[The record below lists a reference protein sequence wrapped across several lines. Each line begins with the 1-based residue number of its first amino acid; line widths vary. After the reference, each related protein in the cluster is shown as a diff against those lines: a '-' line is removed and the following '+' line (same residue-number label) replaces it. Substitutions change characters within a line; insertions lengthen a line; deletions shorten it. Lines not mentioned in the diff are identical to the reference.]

1 MGSGCSDPGSDYST
15 AAHETVPAPA
25 RVRLVAAP
33 RIPPAR
39 YRDRCACFSGWR
51 TLEARRYRAAVDTR
65 CNGMPKS
72 IYVGN
77 LPSNTSEEEVGALFA
92 RYGTVHSVK
101 LVTDRET
108 GRARDFGFVE
118 METRDAETAI
128 GELNGASFQG
138 RALRVNEARGRIPR
152 EG

>member
-1 MGSGCSDPGSDYST
+1 MVSG
-15 AAHETVPAPA
+15 AADA
-25 RVRLVAAP
+25 
-33 RIPPAR
+33 
-39 YRDRCACFSGWR
+39 GW
-51 TLEARRYRAAVDTR
+51 DT
-65 CNGMPKS
+65 MPKS

-77 LPSNTSEEEVGALFA
+77 LPSGTSEEEVRALFA
-92 RYGTVHSVK
+92 QYGTVHSVK
-101 LVTDRET
+101 LISDRET

-118 METRDAETAI
+118 MEARDAETAI

>member
-1 MGSGCSDPGSDYST
+1 
-15 AAHETVPAPA
+15 
-25 RVRLVAAP
+25 
-33 RIPPAR
+33 
-39 YRDRCACFSGWR
+39 
-51 TLEARRYRAAVDTR
+51 
-65 CNGMPKS
+65 MPKS